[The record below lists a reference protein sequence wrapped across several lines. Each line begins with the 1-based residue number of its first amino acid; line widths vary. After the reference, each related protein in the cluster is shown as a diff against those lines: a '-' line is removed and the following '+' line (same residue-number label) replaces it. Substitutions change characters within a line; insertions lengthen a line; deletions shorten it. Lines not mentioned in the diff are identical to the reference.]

1 MWKSVVL
8 WRRWSTCH
16 WGCRLTKIQQW
27 MFRRH
32 YIWVWGMYLSCSLFS
47 WHTTTGFLWAGW
59 RWALQRRGGGP
70 RLEGMGRQ
78 RRHSGSLRV
87 RGRGQGSNS
96 RLYFSQLYTTK
107 HKIKAI
113 AFSEIILLALQG
125 ALRLVR
131 TVIQMCRQLH
141 QKNRTN
147 PSPAQGA
154 RDITKLLIQCKMN
167 ILQSQ
172 CISVSVC
179 EAKGVSPPIAAA
191 PLQTLSLVP
200 IRLSRSSGCNHR
212 DISSW

>member
-1 MWKSVVL
+1 
-8 WRRWSTCH
+8 
-16 WGCRLTKIQQW
+16 
-27 MFRRH
+27 
-32 YIWVWGMYLSCSLFS
+32 
-47 WHTTTGFLWAGW
+47 
-59 RWALQRRGGGP
+59 
-70 RLEGMGRQ
+70 MGRQ

-113 AFSEIILLALQG
+113 AFSEIILLALQCKV
-125 ALRLVR
+125 LLDYILR
-131 TVIQMCRQLH
+131 TVIQMCRH

-212 DISSW
+212 DISS

>member
-1 MWKSVVL
+1 MYFLTSIKWSFHQLWQELYTLWCFLNPMWKSVVL

-141 QKNRTN
+141 LKNRTN
-147 PSPAQGA
+147 PSPAQE
-154 RDITKLLIQCKMN
+154 LV
-167 ILQSQ
+167 ILHNFSDP
-172 CISVSVC
+172 V
-179 EAKGVSPPIAAA
+179 
-191 PLQTLSLVP
+191 
-200 IRLSRSSGCNHR
+200 
-212 DISSW
+212 

>member
-1 MWKSVVL
+1 
-8 WRRWSTCH
+8 
-16 WGCRLTKIQQW
+16 
-27 MFRRH
+27 
-32 YIWVWGMYLSCSLFS
+32 
-47 WHTTTGFLWAGW
+47 
-59 RWALQRRGGGP
+59 
-70 RLEGMGRQ
+70 MGRQ

-125 ALRLVR
+125 ALRLVVR

-212 DISSW
+212 DISSS